1 MVIAEWQLTPRPN
14 PAVRPSMAGC
24 QAENLAAAS
33 TGRIRPE
40 AEFGEFQFL
49 KPCTHDLRYIDSFHA
64 SLFACGYKVD
74 SLDTCVRENTL
85 TCLCTS
91 SRRCSTDRVT
101 GKSNSFKFFF
111 CSCHIEFRFEKL
123 MDVSG
128 KPFIAHGIAS
138 PQPQQTTRN
147 DHVSIHAF
155 DLRMDIRFKSPLLAR
170 PQSSH

>member
-1 MVIAEWQLTPRPN
+1 MPCVTLSASVEPGRSVQHSRSSVRNSSEPHDRLDSPR
-14 PAVRPSMAGC
+14 S
-24 QAENLAAAS
+24 
-33 TGRIRPE
+33 
-40 AEFGEFQFL
+40 EFGELQFL

-64 SLFACGYKVD
+64 SLFACRYKVD
-74 SLDTCVRENTL
+74 PFDTCVRENTL

-101 GKSNSFKFFF
+101 GKSNSFKFFC
-111 CSCHIEFRFEKL
+111 CSCHIGSRFEKL

-155 DLRMDIRFKSPLLAR
+155 DLRMDIRCKSPLLAR